1 MLTIRYSDE
10 WDGAACA
17 QIGGNVADE
26 LFFPIGPDKAELAA
40 KAKTICRVCPLREE
54 CVDAAL
60 EEETGTLVYGRFGI
74 RGGLEPIERLRLAR
88 EREHAERAVSE

>member
-17 QIGGNVADE
+17 QIGGAVADE
-26 LFFPIGPDKAELAA
+26 LFFPLGPDKTELAA
-40 KAKTICRVCPLREE
+40 KAKTICQVCTLRQE

-60 EEETGTLVYGRFGI
+60 EEEAGALVYGRFGI

-88 EREHAERAVSE
+88 EREHAEGATVE